1 MSAGYSNGGHAPTSV
16 ATPRP
21 VVSGQFLAKNR
32 KSSWWR
38 ARLVLDILA
47 GKVVVGDLCLKQVA
61 DLCRVD
67 VSRVQRLRNGT
78 GNGKTLG
85 QRLARATPAELEEA
99 ARAIGPARIWD
110 EMVIPIIEED
120 RARANLARGPAA

>member
-1 MSAGYSNGGHAPTSV
+1 MALLNHGSPSPTST

-21 VVSGQFLAKNR
+21 VVTGQFLAKNK
-32 KSSWWR
+32 KSPWWR

-47 GKVVVGDLCLKQVA
+47 GKVVVGDLCLKQVS

-78 GNGKTLG
+78 GSGKTLG

-99 ARAIGPARIWD
+99 ARMIGPARLWD
-110 EMVIPIIEED
+110 EMICPIIEED
-120 RARANLARGPAA
+120 RALANIARGPAE